1 MKKRILV
8 VENNRDILDMI
19 SLILEEEGY
28 EASLYTTEK
37 NIFEHIVDF
46 QPDAIL
52 LDIVKPTIEG
62 TELCRQIKEAEQTS
76 HIPVIVLSTHPQ
88 IQKVKEVC
96 ADEVVPKPFDI
107 DALLEV
113 LAEQLRDAS

>member
-8 VENNRDILDMI
+8 VENNKDILEVI
-19 SLILEEEGY
+19 ALILEQEGY
-28 EASLYTTEK
+28 ELSLYTSERD
-37 NIFEHIVDF
+37 IFEHILAF

-52 LDIVKPTIEG
+52 LDIVKPTLEG
-62 TELCRQIKEAEQTS
+62 TELCRQIKAAESTS

-107 DALLEV
+107 DGLLAI
-113 LAEQLRDAS
+113 LQEQLKSVS